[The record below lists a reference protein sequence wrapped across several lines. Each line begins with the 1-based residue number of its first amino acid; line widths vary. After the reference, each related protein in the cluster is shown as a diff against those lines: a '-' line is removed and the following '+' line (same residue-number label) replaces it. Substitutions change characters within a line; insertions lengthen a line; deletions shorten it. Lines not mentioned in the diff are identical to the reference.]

1 MKDVARVELGRR
13 FIRRALQA
21 TGATTLTPELCQ
33 PHLRLGCTL
42 ANSRNQRRPQAV
54 YQSRDRNGFG
64 IMELLDMELARA
76 RQRLNRAERSL
87 ERANEMLDDDCG
99 VGINIALCSRIR
111 AAQQRVIEARSR
123 LMKIDPTRADG
134 VRTG

>member
-1 MKDVARVELGRR
+1 LKDVARVELGRR

-21 TGATTLTPELCQ
+21 TGPPLSLQ
-33 PHLRLGCTL
+33 NF
-42 ANSRNQRRPQAV
+42 ANHIYVWAARSRTAGTNGDHKRFTNQR
-54 YQSRDRNGFG
+54 DHNGFG
-64 IMELLDMELARA
+64 IMELLDMD
-76 RQRLNRAERSL
+76 RAERSL

-123 LMKIDPTRADG
+123 LTKIDPTSADG

>member
-1 MKDVARVELGRR
+1 LNWAGVSFVAPFRPPAPPLSLQNFANHIYVWAARSRTAGTNGDHKR
-13 FIRRALQA
+13 F
-21 TGATTLTPELCQ
+21 T
-33 PHLRLGCTL
+33 
-42 ANSRNQRRPQAV
+42 NQ
-54 YQSRDRNGFG
+54 RDRNGFG

-76 RQRLNRAERSL
+76 RQRLIRAERSL

-123 LMKIDPTRADG
+123 LTKIDPTSAEG